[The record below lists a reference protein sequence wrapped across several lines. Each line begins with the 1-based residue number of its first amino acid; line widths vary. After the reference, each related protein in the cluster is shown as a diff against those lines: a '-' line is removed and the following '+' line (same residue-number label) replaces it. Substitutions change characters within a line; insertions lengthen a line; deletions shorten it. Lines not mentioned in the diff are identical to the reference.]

1 MEIPFVIKSEISSE
15 MDLGTGSGCVPE
27 LPGRLKPSNGAVAS
41 GTSIGSGARSTS
53 SCAAVALVVSAV
65 ALDATAVAFDA
76 SVAGRGAAAG
86 PPAPSPRLLDL
97 LGSHGLLQYYLSE
110 CRLDPLA
117 LRETVGRC

>member
-53 SCAAVALVVSAV
+53 SCTAVALVVSAV
-65 ALDATAVAFDA
+65 ALDA

-117 LRETVGRC
+117 LCETVGRC